1 MIADASRDSRT
12 DRDIE
17 VHVCNF
23 LDFSCLIAEVIW
35 VRFRREALLS
45 PRLRHCRSSCC
56 QRSKAW
62 SRQSDSS
69 CPSKWWSE
77 WSDAFDFWS
86 GDECEIISERGQ
98 VFLKPVL
105 HCDAFPSLNRRGK
118 RRGRLER
125 RPMYCYSI
133 ISTMRRVLGSTK
145 TVRPFT
151 TVYRCSRTPYSGGT
165 S

>member
-17 VHVCNF
+17 VDVCNF

-77 WSDAFDFWS
+77 WSDAFNFWL

-98 VFLKPVL
+98 VFQCFTATRFL
-105 HCDAFPSLNRRGK
+105 R
-118 RRGRLER
+118 
-125 RPMYCYSI
+125 SI
-133 ISTMRRVLGSTK
+133 VAENEEAVSNDGPCIVTL
-145 TVRPFT
+145 
-151 TVYRCSRTPYSGGT
+151 
-165 S
+165 